1 MKSTISGPFRNTVYN
16 LMRDVGYHFQYEDK
30 KTKELSFARPRSG
43 FPRFHL
49 FIKTSGNDLSLSLH
63 LDQKKPVYEGTTA
76 HSGDYDEP
84 VVQQEMTR
92 IKQLIKNPIQY

>member
-1 MKSTISGPFRNTVYN
+1 MKSIINGPFRNNIYN
-16 LMRDVGYHFQYEDK
+16 LMRDAGYHFQYEDA
-30 KTKELSFARPRSG
+30 KTKELSFSRPKSG

-49 FIKTSGNDLSLSLH
+49 FIKTMGNDLSLSLH

-84 VVQQEMTR
+84 AVNTEMARLKQEILNPTR
-92 IKQLIKNPIQY
+92 Y